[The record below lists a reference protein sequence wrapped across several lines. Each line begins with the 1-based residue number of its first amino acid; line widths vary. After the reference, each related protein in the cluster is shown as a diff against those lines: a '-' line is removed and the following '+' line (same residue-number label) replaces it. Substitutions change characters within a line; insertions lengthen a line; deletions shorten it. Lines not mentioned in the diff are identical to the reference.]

1 MPEVLLETADNVGKL
16 KINDMNAWVEVKR
29 IR

>member
-1 MPEVLLETADNVGKL
+1 VLLDTADNVGKL